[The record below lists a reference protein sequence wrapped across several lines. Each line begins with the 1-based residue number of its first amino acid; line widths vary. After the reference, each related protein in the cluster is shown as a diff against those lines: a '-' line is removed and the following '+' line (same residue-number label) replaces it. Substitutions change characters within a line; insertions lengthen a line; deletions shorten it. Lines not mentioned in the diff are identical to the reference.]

1 MKNQYGVILFIL
13 LLIFV
18 GCNKNITNN
27 TQKKIEE
34 NDLSGSIT
42 LEGTKLTYTVKGK
55 GIPFLVVGSDAEFFS
70 KELRDK
76 FRMYFIDIR
85 GTAKEY
91 TPINPEKY
99 TLETL
104 IQDIDTL
111 RSVLGLEKFVIGGHS
126 ILGAVSHKY
135 AQAHPEY
142 VSHVVMIGTPRLFG
156 TKEFHDSVLKYWN
169 DAPEERRLL
178 FEEKQKQFKEQS
190 NGLTPRQAF
199 VKSVVAEGPKRWHNA
214 NFDATASMNRVSF
227 NMDYVG
233 HVFVNLFPNFNLCAP
248 EEKLT
253 APIFVATGKSDYIC
267 PPTLW
272 EGLCKDI
279 SNITVSLFEKSG
291 HTPHFEESQLFNE
304 RLINW
309 IAKN

>member
-1 MKNQYGVILFIL
+1 MKNQIYVILFIL
-13 LLIFV
+13 LFV
-18 GCNKNITNN
+18 GCNKNIVNITP
-27 TQKKIEE
+27 KEIEK
-34 NDLSGSIT
+34 NDLSGSII

-55 GIPFLVVGSDAEFFS
+55 GIPFLVVGSDPEFFS
-70 KELRDK
+70 KELQDK

-91 TPINPEKY
+91 TPINPEQY
-99 TLETL
+99 TIETL

-111 RSVLGLEKFVIGGHS
+111 RSVLGLEKFIIGGHS
-126 ILGAVSHKY
+126 ILGVVSHKY

-156 TKEFHDSVLKYWN
+156 TKEFHDSVSKYWG
-169 DAPEERRLL
+169 DAPEKRRLL

-190 NGLTPRQAF
+190 NELTPRQAF
-199 VKSVVAEGPKRWHNA
+199 V
-214 NFDATASMNRVSF
+214 
-227 NMDYVG
+227 
-233 HVFVNLFPNFNLCAP
+233 
-248 EEKLT
+248 
-253 APIFVATGKSDYIC
+253 PIFVATGKSDYIC

-272 EGLCKDI
+272 EGSCKDI
-279 SNITVSLFEKSG
+279 SNFTISLFEKSG

-309 IAKN
+309 IEKN